1 MPHIFKTESAKA
13 TLPRSPLAGLPKPA
27 TWGRPDSAATG
38 TQKPKFFKRKK
49 QEKVRKDAPQERRGG
64 DSNPRRR
71 GYRRNGFRD
80 RRIQPLCHLS
90 ARECTVC
97 PHPLQPPLISAC
109 SQAENG

>member
-1 MPHIFKTESAKA
+1 MPRIFKTESAKA
-13 TLPRSPLAGLPKPA
+13 TLPRSPLAGFGKPA

-90 ARECTVC
+90 AAECIHC
-97 PHPLQPPLISAC
+97 ASPLQPHRDLRDRTAS
-109 SQAENG
+109 S